1 VEAHLLRS
9 SPMSL
14 SPRTAL
20 QVTSSITV
28 DGRTQL
34 ALAGVIDETCDL
46 GFLRTLV
53 GQVVLHAREV
63 RRLTSF
69 GVRRWR
75 DAVRAMPPTCQVE
88 MTEASPAFA
97 DHIRLVAGFL
107 GPIRLR
113 SFFAVATCERC
124 EASTS
129 LLVDLERY
137 RESKRLPTNACTCGG
152 ALECADPKAYF
163 DILLRAAGANRPA
176 SG

>member
-1 VEAHLLRS
+1 
-9 SPMSL
+9 MSL
-14 SPRTAL
+14 SPRAAL
-20 QVTSSITV
+20 QVTSSITL
-28 DGRTQL
+28 DGRSQIVL
-34 ALAGVIDETCDL
+34 SGVVDETCDL

-63 RRLTSF
+63 QRLTSF

-88 MTEASPAFA
+88 MHEASPALA

-113 SFFAVATCERC
+113 SFYAVATCERC

-129 LLVDLERY
+129 LLVDLEDY
-137 RESKRLPTNACTCGG
+137 RAQRKLPTKACSCGG
-152 ALECADPKAYF
+152 TLECADPHQYF
-163 DILLRAAGANRPA
+163 DLILRAAATAEKAAKP